1 MNWKRACRRW
11 ILPLWLRG
19 FLAGCLS
26 CSFIF
31 SLFLGMR
38 DSVERSDDLA
48 NKYRDQRNKKINSQQ
63 FKIHLPNMAARRNVI
78 IVSHGRSGSSITGD
92 IFNHHPD
99 VFYLYE
105 PLQTVQRT
113 QQKFNVGYKGLAEIF
128 LKKGSQL

>member
-11 ILPLWLRG
+11 ILPPWFRG

-48 NKYRDQRNKKINSQQ
+48 NKYRDHHNKKISSQQ

-99 VFYLYE
+99 VFICMNRFKLYRE
-105 PLQTVQRT
+105 LNKNLTWVTKVLR
-113 QQKFNVGYKGLAEIF
+113 K
-128 LKKGSQL
+128 SS